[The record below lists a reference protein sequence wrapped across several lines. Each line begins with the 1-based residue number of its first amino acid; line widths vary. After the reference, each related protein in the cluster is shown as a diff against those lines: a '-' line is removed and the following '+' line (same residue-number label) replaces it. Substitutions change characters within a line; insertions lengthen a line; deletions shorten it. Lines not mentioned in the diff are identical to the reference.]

1 MTEASS
7 AGPARQEEPPKF
19 DRLGFDRP
27 HSARMYDYFLGGK
40 THYTIDREA
49 AEKIASGFPGVF
61 VAARHNRDFMHR
73 VTRYLAR
80 VHGLR
85 QWLDIGTGIPTEP
98 NLHQVAQS
106 VAPEARVVYVDNDPL
121 VLTYARALLDS
132 GPEGVT
138 AYIEADARDP
148 QGILDKLRKAE
159 ILDFGCPT
167 VLSLNA
173 LLHFLPD
180 ESEVEAL
187 LATLLGALPSGSAL
201 AMTHAASDFSQ
212 GISNASEHYTKAGI
226 TTRPRSRERVLELF
240 AGLDL
245 IDPGLVSPSE
255 WHPEE
260 SGGAVPLP
268 GAASEQETT
277 IWAGVGIK
285 P

>member
-1 MTEASS
+1 MTEASA
-7 AGPARQEEPPKF
+7 AGGARQEEPEF
-19 DRLGFDRP
+19 DRLGFDKP

-40 THYTIDREA
+40 TNYAIDREA
-49 AEKIASGFPGVF
+49 AERIASGFPEVF

-73 VTRYLAR
+73 VTRHLAR

-132 GPEGVT
+132 GPEGAT
-138 AYIEADARDP
+138 AYIEADARDS
-148 QGILDKLRKAE
+148 QGILDKLPGTGV
-159 ILDFGCPT
+159 LDFDRPT

-173 LLHFLPD
+173 LLHFIPD

-201 AMTHAASDFSQ
+201 AITHATSDFSQ
-212 GISNASEHYTKAGI
+212 GISSASEHYNRSGI

-240 AGLDL
+240 DGLEL
-245 IDPGLVSPSE
+245 LDPGLVSPTE

-268 GAASEQETT
+268 GAVSEKETT